1 MQDNENKFKKP
12 YKKIRREDMEVPGC
26 FTAVKVVNGN
36 IELALKAFKRKMK
49 ESGKLEELKAR
60 KEYLKPSAIKRKKM
74 NDAKRADWVR
84 RQQEGR

>member
-84 RQQEGR
+84 RQQEAR